1 MKFKKKVLLL
11 KLQTAVGT
19 AATPTEGA
27 NAILVKDAAINPME
41 GEALSR
47 NLDKADFGADLATL
61 VGRHVKLSFK
71 VEVAGSG
78 AAGTAPA
85 WGPVMLACSHSET
98 IVATTSVTYA
108 PIDDALPATIWF
120 KQGDVMH
127 KITDCRGSVKLT
139 AGKRQ
144 YSYFEFEFIGL
155 YSTPEAH
162 TTTLT
167 PVTSA
172 FVTPVPFRASTVE
185 AEVFGTVVCL
195 TSANFTGGQK
205 NSLWECSEAET
216 VVLEDRQG
224 AFDMKFVEPAI
235 ATHNFYSD
243 IEADTAGEISYVH
256 GTAAGNIVEF
266 VAHHAQITNP
276 PSREDDMGQMVLS
289 VGGAMARVG
298 TTEYSIIVR

>member
-19 AATPTEGA
+19 PATPSGAA
-27 NAILVKDAAINPME
+27 NAVLVKDATISPME

-98 IVATTSVTYA
+98 VSAGVSVTYA

-120 KQGDVMH
+120 KQGNVIH
-127 KITDCRGSVKLT
+127 KVSDCRGSVKLT
-139 AGKRQ
+139 TGKRQ
-144 YSYFEFEFIGL
+144 YAYLEFEFIGL
-155 YSTPEAH
+155 YTTPESH
-162 TTTLT
+162 LT
-167 PVTSA
+167 DLAPVTSA

-195 TSANFTGGQK
+195 TSGSFTGGQK

-224 AFDMKFVEPAI
+224 AFELKFVEPAI
-235 ATHNFYSD
+235 ADHNFYAD

-256 GTAAGNIVEF
+256 GTTAGNIVEF
-266 VAHHAQITNP
+266 VAHNAQITNP

-298 TTEYSIIVR
+298 STEYSLIVR